1 MQTRIWS
8 KGVLKQGVAFYASS
22 RGILYTALTR
32 FCTSFGAVGGIANML
47 TVGKQTLGRWGNHCR
62 FLLLPEVNTDRRWW
76 RCWHFHNFWR
86 WLGLMWRILAH
97 CNDNPVL
104 RKPLGNTG
112 FGNPGHT
119 ECLSEI
125 SNEINPSSYCQRGT
139 SLAKTLLLLHNQ
151 VQLVSRS
158 DVTNGGQ

>member
-47 TVGKQTLGRWGNHCR
+47 AVGKQTLWRWGNHCR

-86 WLGLMWRILAH
+86 WLGLMWRILEN

-104 RKPLGNTG
+104 QNHQATLDSATLD
-112 FGNPGHT
+112 T
-119 ECLSEI
+119 ECLSQI
-125 SNEINPSSYCQRGT
+125 SNEINPSSYCQTGT
-139 SLAKTLLLLHNQ
+139 SLSKTLLLLHNQ